1 MSRIN
6 RIEQQYISQITN
18 LNNKLSLLETDNYEI
33 KQENTRLQNIVFKLE
48 TEMQIM

>member
-18 LNNKLSLLETDNYEI
+18 LNNKLSLLETDNYEL
-33 KQENTRLQNIVFKLE
+33 KQENTRLQNVVFQLE